1 MNHLHRLSLLLSLT
15 LGLSACTNNPFLY
28 RPDIIQGNV
37 YQNSTIDR
45 LHLGMSREDVH
56 RLLGSPALTDPF
68 TPNIDLYLY
77 HYRIGDNRHLYQ
89 GNTTIYYNAQN
100 LITHIE
106 KTPISRQP

>member
-45 LHLGMSREDVH
+45 LHL
-56 RLLGSPALTDPF
+56 A
-68 TPNIDLYLY
+68 
-77 HYRIGDNRHLYQ
+77 
-89 GNTTIYYNAQN
+89 
-100 LITHIE
+100 
-106 KTPISRQP
+106 